1 MKIIETKVMRGP
13 NYWSI
18 KRKKLIV
25 MKLDLE
31 ELEEVPTNKIDGF
44 GARLEALMPSLMQH
58 RCSEGK
64 EGGLFSRIKEGTWMG
79 HVIEHIALELQTLA
93 GMECG
98 YGRTRGTG
106 TKGIYNVVFNYM
118 EEAVGGLGFINNVII
133 DTHFVQRGRIG
144 RLLYACASN
153 PINLG
158 VGF

>member
-31 ELEEVPTNKIDGF
+31 ELEELPTNKIDGF

-93 GMECG
+93 GMECV
-98 YGRTRGTG
+98 YGRSS
-106 TKGIYNVVFNYM
+106 GIVCCKNS
-118 EEAVGGLGFINNVII
+118 
-133 DTHFVQRGRIG
+133 
-144 RLLYACASN
+144 C
-153 PINLG
+153 
-158 VGF
+158 